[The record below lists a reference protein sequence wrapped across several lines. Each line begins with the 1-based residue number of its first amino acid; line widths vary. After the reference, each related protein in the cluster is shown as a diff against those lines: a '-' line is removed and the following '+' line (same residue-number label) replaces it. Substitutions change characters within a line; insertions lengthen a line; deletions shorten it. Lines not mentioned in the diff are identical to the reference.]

1 MRTTNINISLDLAKE
16 GKWYAQEKVNKQGD
30 ATVTFFQ
37 RDGKQSLSQKFK
49 DYRNGVRSGTEL
61 ASKYSKELGL
71 PAQAFSNPKLNTL
84 INRFQT
90 NSSINY

>member
-16 GKWYAQEKVNKQGD
+16 GKWYAQETVNKQGD

-49 DYRNGVRSGTEL
+49 DYRT
-61 ASKYSKELGL
+61 
-71 PAQAFSNPKLNTL
+71 
-84 INRFQT
+84 
-90 NSSINY
+90 